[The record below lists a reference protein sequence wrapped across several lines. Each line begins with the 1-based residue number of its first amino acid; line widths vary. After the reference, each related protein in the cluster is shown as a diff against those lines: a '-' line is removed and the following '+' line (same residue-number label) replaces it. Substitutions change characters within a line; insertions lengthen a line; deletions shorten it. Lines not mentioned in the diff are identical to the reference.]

1 MIHVIKEHNEDLL
14 KESML
19 NSLYNENLEK
29 EELKVEAELTK
40 VVLSLNEERNAEG
53 SSSSKVKE
61 YDVEKIYEG

>member
-29 EELKVEAELTK
+29 GDLKVEAELTK
-40 VVLSLNEERNAEG
+40 VVLSLNEESNAEG

-61 YDVEKIYEG
+61 